1 MNRID
6 LTFASLRQ
14 RGAKG
19 LILYLTMG
27 DPDLETTRLCALALA
42 AGGADIIELGFPFS
56 DPIADGPIIQAA
68 SARALAGGMNWERA
82 WELVRSLRRVSS
94 LPLVLLSYY
103 NPLLQYGEKRLA
115 RTAREVGFDGVMVPD
130 LPWEE
135 GEELRSAC
143 EAEGLHLIPFL
154 APTSPPERV
163 ARVAR
168 EGRGFIYCVS
178 LTGVTGPRTRLPA
191 QLRDMV
197 ARIRPFTA
205 LPLAVGFGI
214 AGPEQA
220 REAAE
225 VADAVIVGSA
235 LVKTVAEAGPA
246 PGDRARAAGAFARAL
261 REALDEVKAG
271 SSRR

>member
-6 LTFASLRQ
+6 AAFASLRQ
-14 RGAKG
+14 RGEKG
-19 LILYLTMG
+19 LILYLTVG
-27 DPDLETTRLCALALA
+27 DPDLETTRLCALAVA
-42 AGGADIIELGFPFS
+42 AEGADVIELGFPFS

-68 SARALAGGMNWERA
+68 SARALAGGMKWEKV
-82 WELVRSLRRVSS
+82 WELGRSLRQVTGV
-94 LPLVLLSYY
+94 PLVLLSYY
-103 NPLLQYGEKRLA
+103 NPVLQYGEERLA
-115 RTAREVGFDGVMVPD
+115 RAAREAGLDGVMVPD

-135 GEELRSAC
+135 GESLRSAC
-143 EAEGLHLIPFL
+143 EAEGLYLIPFL

-168 EGRGFIYCVS
+168 EGKGFIYCVS
-178 LTGVTGPRTRLPA
+178 LTGVTGPRAHLPA

-197 ARIRPFTA
+197 ARIRPFTS

-235 LVKTVAEAGPA
+235 LVRVIAEAGLS
-246 PGDRARAAGAFARAL
+246 PGERARAAGTFSRSL
-261 REALDEVKAG
+261 RRALDEVKTG
-271 SSRR
+271 SGRR

>member
-6 LTFASLRQ
+6 ATFESLRQ
-14 RGAKG
+14 RGQKG
-19 LILYLTMG
+19 LILYLTAG

-42 AGGADIIELGFPFS
+42 AEGADVLELGFPFS

-68 SARALAGGMNWERA
+68 SARALAGGMKWERV
-82 WELVRSLRRVSS
+82 WELVRSLRQVTGI
-94 LPLVLLSYY
+94 PLVLLSYY
-103 NPLLQYGEKRLA
+103 NPLLQYGEEKLA
-115 RTAREVGFDGVMVPD
+115 RAAREAGCDGVMVPD

-135 GEELRSAC
+135 GEGLRAAC
-143 EAEGLHLIPFL
+143 EGEGLYLIPFL

-178 LTGVTGPRTRLPA
+178 LTGVTGPRARLPA

-197 ARIRPFTA
+197 ARIRPFTS

-214 AGPEQA
+214 AGPQQA

-235 LVKTVAEAGPA
+235 LVRVVAASGPS
-246 PGDRARAAGAFARAL
+246 PGERARAAGEFARSL
-261 REALDEVKAG
+261 RRALDQIKAG
-271 SSRR
+271 SGRR